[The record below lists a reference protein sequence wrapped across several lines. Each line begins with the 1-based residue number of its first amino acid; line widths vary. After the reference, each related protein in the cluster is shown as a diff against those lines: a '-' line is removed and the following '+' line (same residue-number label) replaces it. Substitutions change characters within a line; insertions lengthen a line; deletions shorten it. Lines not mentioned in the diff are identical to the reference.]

1 MITLVGVGHVFAIS
15 DQVKN
20 LIRAKRPQIVC
31 IELDPARYQ
40 ALMNRHLPRHVP
52 IQYKLLS
59 YLQIRLAGK
68 FGTEAGDEMLA
79 AASAAGEIGAKVAL
93 IDVDAGV
100 VLAMLWKKMSFKEKI
115 QLLGGALTGLVVS
128 KNTIERE
135 LERYENNEEQYFE
148 AISQGFPTLKTI
160 LIDDRNKHMAE
171 KISALSTEYTDIL
184 AVVGD
189 GHIPGIA
196 QQLGQKE
203 IETIRLKE
211 LRRGPQDGPGA
222 AEYSSSFWYS
232 NQ

>member
-15 DQVKN
+15 DQVRN
-20 LIRAKRPQIVC
+20 LIRTKRPQIVC

-40 ALMNRHLPRHVP
+40 ALRNRDSPRKVP

-59 YLQIRLAGK
+59 YLQVRMAGK

-79 AASAAGEIGAKVAL
+79 AASAAGEVGAKVAL

-100 VLAMLWKKMSFKEKI
+100 VLAMLWRKMSFKEKV
-115 QLLGGALTGLVVS
+115 QLLGGALTGLVIS
-128 KNTIERE
+128 KKTVERE
-135 LERYENNEEQYFE
+135 LERYENNEEQYLE
-148 AISQGFPTLKTI
+148 ALSSGFPTLKTI

-171 KISALSTEYTDIL
+171 RISALSTEYAEIL

-189 GHIPGIA
+189 GHIPGIV
-196 QQLGQKE
+196 QQLGQKQ
-203 IETIRLKE
+203 IETIRLRE
-211 LRRGPQDGPGA
+211 LRKSPEEGPGSA
-222 AEYSSSFWYS
+222 QYTSSFWCS